1 MAEAPAVIPP
11 KVSPAEAP
19 ASSAPKVAPAEKVKA
34 SPAKKESQKKSFVI
48 ESSSE
53 DVPILKKSPGKPA
66 AKKPSTPKKTSRKEL
81 EEDDDVVVID
91 DEPALKKMRPA
102 SSPKKAASPKKSAPK
117 KVVEEEEQ
125 EKKPAKTASPKKAP
139 ETSGKRERET
149 AKVNEEKEDTPKK
162 KGKPG
167 GAAWRSF
174 KDRAPPPMLGMKDL
188 PQGKP
193 YCLYGKV
200 FVITGILESL
210 DRDTAASLI
219 EEYGGDVAKSVA
231 KKVTH
236 ALVGNEPGPSKV
248 KEIEE
253 RKLPMLT
260 EDELFEM
267 IRTLPEQKP
276 PKDFLKKREKAA
288 KAKVEGK
295 EQPKEVLEAIRSVK
309 PSGGGG
315 VPLPSAVIAA
325 APPTST
331 PVARAT
337 PATPVVAPLGMSGST
352 QEQSRSQGTST
363 PGASQPLTFQA
374 DLWTTKYAPKDSKL
388 LLSNPGPIKK
398 VQEWLA
404 RWPKAHNDKGFKKAL
419 LISGVP
425 GIGKTTTANLL
436 AREAGYN
443 VIEFNASDTR
453 SKKKMQEEG
462 FTEIGGNRSMNEF
475 FGAKSQAN
483 TAAAAALKKKTL
495 VIMDEVD
502 GMGGS
507 DRGGNQELIALIK
520 KTRIP
525 IICIC
530 NDRQKATVK
539 TLANYCED
547 IRFQRPQADHIASR
561 VRAIMENEGFKYIDM
576 NALRSLCASV
586 NNDIRQVLNLLQ
598 MLRLTTDRLEG
609 SPEAFQSAMAEGRH
623 VELNSFAIIP
633 QLFSGGARTPSQAL
647 DLFFHDYDLIPLFIQ
662 ENYLSAI
669 PNVPKHV
676 VIENM
681 AQAADCISYG
691 DIVKDTLMQGQEWG
705 LLPFLGMVSTVI
717 PCALLRGR
725 AGKVDF
731 PEWLGKNSTASKE
744 KRLLKEIQIH
754 MSAKTAGAGKAEI
767 LLDYIP
773 SLAVPL
779 LRPLQER
786 GKDGIDEV
794 LQVMEEYGLTK
805 DDWETIFVLNGM
817 EESIQKLD
825 SQLKSAFT
833 KKYNKTQKKFAVAP
847 VGKKGGAKREVD
859 EDIGFMNEEAAEVV
873 EGSASEEESEKI
885 EKDALIKKKAKKA
898 APAASKAKAT
908 ATKKKK

>member
-1 MAEAPAVIPP
+1 MN
-11 KVSPAEAP
+11 
-19 ASSAPKVAPAEKVKA
+19 
-34 SPAKKESQKKSFVI
+34 
-48 ESSSE
+48 
-53 DVPILKKSPGKPA
+53 
-66 AKKPSTPKKTSRKEL
+66 
-81 EEDDDVVVID
+81 
-91 DEPALKKMRPA
+91 
-102 SSPKKAASPKKSAPK
+102 
-117 KVVEEEEQ
+117 
-125 EKKPAKTASPKKAP
+125 
-139 ETSGKRERET
+139 KRERES
-149 AKVNEEKEDTPKK
+149 AKVNEDAPKK
-162 KGKPG
+162 KGKSG
-167 GAAWRSF
+167 GAAWWSN
-174 KDRAPPPMLGMKDL
+174 KDSAPPMLGMKDI
-188 PQGKP
+188 PQGRP
-193 YCLYGKV
+193 FCLYEKV
-200 FVITGILESL
+200 FVITGVLESL
-210 DRDTAASLI
+210 DRDTASSLI
-219 EEYGGDVAKSVA
+219 QEYGGLVAKSVA
-231 KKVTH
+231 NKVTH

-248 KEIEE
+248 KKIEE
-253 RKLPMLT
+253 RNIPMLT

-276 PKDFLKKREKAA
+276 PKDFLKNLEKSA
-288 KAKVEGK
+288 KAKVEEAKVEGLEQPTEDVK
-295 EQPKEVLEAIRSVK
+295 EQSSIA
-309 PSGGGG
+309 
-315 VPLPSAVIAA
+315 IAA
-325 APPTST
+325 
-331 PVARAT
+331 
-337 PATPVVAPLGMSGST
+337 
-352 QEQSRSQGTST
+352 
-363 PGASQPLTFQA
+363 TFQP

-419 LISGVP
+419 LISGGP

-436 AREAGYN
+436 AREEGYN

-462 FTEIGGNRSMNEF
+462 FAEIGGNRSINEF

-483 TAAAAALKKKTL
+483 TAAAAAAALKKKTL

-502 GMGGS
+502 GMGAS

-520 KTRIP
+520 KTKIP

-547 IRFQRPQADHIASR
+547 IRFQRPQVDHIVGR
-561 VRAIMENEGFKYIDM
+561 VRAIMENEGFKHIDM

-598 MLRLTTDRLEG
+598 MLRLTTDRLEA
-609 SPEAFQSAMAEGRH
+609 SPEAFQSDMAEGRH
-623 VELNSFAIIP
+623 VELSSFAIIP

-647 DLFFHDYDLIPLFIQ
+647 DLFFHDYDLIPLFVQ

-676 VIENM
+676 MIENM
-681 AQAADCISYG
+681 AKAADCISYG

-754 MSAKTAGAGKAEI
+754 MNAKTAGAGKADI

-779 LRPLQER
+779 LRPLQEK
-786 GKDGIDEV
+786 GKEGIDEV
-794 LQVMEEYGLTK
+794 LQVMKEYGLTK

-833 KKYNKTQKKFAVAP
+833 KKYNKTQKKFTVAP
-847 VGKKGGAKREVD
+847 VGKKGTKREVD
-859 EDIGFMNEEAAEVV
+859 EDIGLMNEEAVDV
-873 EGSASEEESEKI
+873 MEGSASEEVENF

-898 APAASKAKAT
+898 APAASKAKPK
-908 ATKKKK
+908 ATKKK